1 MINSLDLYA
10 EAITV
15 AKNNPNVNVAPVLRN
30 YYLQLTTMTFYELTT
45 KKTSPLI
52 STLCRAN
59 NLALPMKNF
68 SFVPAQVAF
77 NLHTSFDLFVIVY
90 GLNVALAENLD
101 SCLTVFESNAERI
114 FRGVPL
120 TNEGFQS
127 LQMNL
132 IALDESLGKFRSVE
146 RVVEKRVEVP
156 VERVIEKI
164 VEVPVDQ
171 SLKTLAD
178 NRRSDDDKIIDE
190 IKKVQLALQDEL
202 PRLQGTLKTI
212 SEIRDGLDFKT
223 LEEPINQLV
232 QLFDMINE
240 TANRHPQEDM
250 QKGYDKLIKR
260 CRSFARY
267 VEQSLAMLG
276 AEIINETDIPL
287 DTSRHKVANAAR
299 PSDAAK
305 VSKVLSVGLIYK
317 GLVLRKA
324 EVEIVEPMMNQY
336 AEIKKGFGR

>member
-15 AKNNPNVNVAPVLRN
+15 VKNNPTANVAPVLRN
-30 YYLQLTTMTFYELTT
+30 YYLQLATMTFYELTT

-52 STLCRAN
+52 STLCRVN
-59 NLALPMKNF
+59 NLALPTKNF

-77 NLHTSFDLFVIVY
+77 NFHTSFDLFAIVY

-101 SCLTVFESNAERI
+101 LCLTVFESNAERI

-132 IALDESLGKFRSVE
+132 IALDESLGKFRHVE
-146 RVVEKRVEVP
+146 RVV
-156 VERVIEKI
+156 EKI

-171 SLKTLAD
+171 SLKTLTD
-178 NRRSDDDKIIDE
+178 NRRSDDEKIIDE

-212 SEIRDGLDFKT
+212 SDIRDGLDFKT

-240 TANRHPQEDM
+240 TAGRHPQEDT

-276 AEIINETDIPL
+276 AQIINETDIPL

-299 PSDAAK
+299 PSDTAK

-317 GLVLRKA
+317 GRVLRKA
-324 EVEIVEPMMNQY
+324 EVEIAEPVMNQY
-336 AEIKKGFGR
+336 AELRKSFGR

>member
-15 AKNNPNVNVAPVLRN
+15 VKNNPNVNVTPVLRN

-52 STLCRAN
+52 STLCRVN
-59 NLALPMKNF
+59 NITLPTKNF

-77 NLHTSFDLFVIVY
+77 NLHTSFDLFAIVY

-101 SCLTVFESNAERI
+101 LCLTVFESNAERI

-132 IALDESLGKFRSVE
+132 IALDEGLGKFRHVE
-146 RVVEKRVEVP
+146 RIV
-156 VERVIEKI
+156 EKI
-164 VEVPVDQ
+164 VEVPVEQ
-171 SLKTLAD
+171 SLKTFAD
-178 NRRSDDDKIIDE
+178 SRRSDDEKIIDE

-240 TANRHPQEDM
+240 TAQRHPQEDM
-250 QKGYDKLIKR
+250 HKGYDKLIKR

-276 AEIINETDIPL
+276 AQLINETDIPL
-287 DTSRHKVANAAR
+287 DTSRHKVINAAR
-299 PSDAAK
+299 PSDSAK

-317 GLVLRKA
+317 GLILRKA
-324 EVEIVEPMMNQY
+324 EVEIVEPVMNQY
-336 AEIKKGFGR
+336 AELRKSFGR

>member
-1 MINSLDLYA
+1 MINSLDFYA

-15 AKNNPNVNVAPVLRN
+15 AKNNPTAAVIPVLKN

-52 STLCRAN
+52 STLCRVN
-59 NLALPMKNF
+59 NIALPTKNF
-68 SFVPAQVAF
+68 SFMPAQVAF
-77 NLHTSFDLFVIVY
+77 NLHTSFDLFAIVY

-101 SCLTVFESNAERI
+101 SCLNVFASNAERI
-114 FRGVPL
+114 FRGVGL
-120 TNEGFQS
+120 TPEGFQS
-127 LQMNL
+127 LLMNL
-132 IALDESLGKFRSVE
+132 QALDEGLRKFHAVE
-146 RVVEKRVEVP
+146 RIIEIP
-156 VERVIEKI
+156 VE
-164 VEVPVDQ
+164 Q

-178 NRRSDDDKIIDE
+178 NRRTDDDKIIDE

-202 PRLQGTLKTI
+202 PRLQGTLKTV

-240 TANRHPQEDM
+240 TAERHPQEDM

-276 AEIINETDIPL
+276 A
-287 DTSRHKVANAAR
+287 
-299 PSDAAK
+299 
-305 VSKVLSVGLIYK
+305 
-317 GLVLRKA
+317 
-324 EVEIVEPMMNQY
+324 
-336 AEIKKGFGR
+336 